1 MIATSKPASKQTFE
15 CLRCG
20 HVEKREAEEK

>member
-1 MIATSKPASKQTFE
+1 VRCDARFE

-20 HVEKREAEEK
+20 HVEKPGAPKAALRADA